1 MMCSGHSHCASA
13 VEVPTRTPSWHSQRR
28 ERGENTSCG
37 GAPGGGPAPKA
48 ARMLARAAAGCRR
61 ACAALGAADRPV
73 GAEDQWARGREN
85 TRVGRPR
92 ACRPCLCR
100 GEVRT
105 SRRPAFSWRLGTP
118 LWCPTRLCPRDEAHA
133 TARRAGEPDEVDR
146 DACRRRW
153 AREKRADGCA
163 DACLTMRG
171 MDRGRGG
178 PVGSSRA
185 GTCREVQTWSLCER
199 PRERASSV
207 SHHSCNLVN
216 LRAAGPRQQ
225 HPRAELLPS
234 CPARTAGPA
243 AREARAFGG

>member
-1 MMCSGHSHCASA
+1 MRSAGSRGQTCRSGGS
-13 VEVPTRTPSWHSQRR
+13 
-28 ERGENTSCG
+28 
-37 GAPGGGPAPKA
+37 
-48 ARMLARAAAGCRR
+48 
-61 ACAALGAADRPV
+61 V
-73 GAEDQWARGREN
+73 GKGREN

-153 AREKRADGCA
+153 AREKRGDGCA

-225 HPRAELLPS
+225 HPRAEPRPS

-243 AREARAFGG
+243 AREARTFGD